1 MIRQCT
7 YDHLIEMRLTKMA
20 EQYALLD
27 KDSNHKDTSFEERLA
42 ILVDAEYHSRINN
55 RRHRYRKQAELEQPG
70 ARIEEINY
78 EAGRT
83 LDRELIERLA
93 SCDYISR
100 ACNIF
105 IIGKTGCGKTYLA
118 NALGNA
124 AIDRNIKTRFM
135 RMPDFLIDMEMA
147 RRNGTYDKT
156 MKTYTKPSLLI
167 IDEWLLEKPNESECH
182 DIQTLIHR
190 RRRQSST
197 IFCSQYGTEEWFDQL
212 GGENNPL
219 AESILDRIVHDA
231 YEIRIGAVD
240 PEHDI
245 SMREVYGLKHQD

>member
-20 EQYALLD
+20 EQYVLLD
-27 KDSNHKDTSFEERLA
+27 KDSNLKDAPFEERLA
-42 ILVDAEYHSRINN
+42 ILVDAEYQSRINN

-100 ACNIF
+100 ACNVF
-105 IIGKTGCGKTYLA
+105 IIGKTGSGKTYLA

-124 AIDRNIKTRFM
+124 AIDRDIKTRFM

-147 RRNGTYDKT
+147 RRNGTYDKA

-231 YEIRIGAVD
+231 YELRIGAID